1 MMNFEPNQMLKT
13 VTQPPITKEQLKQY
27 ALASGDDNPIHL
39 DDQFAQQAGF
49 PSVIVHGMLSMG
61 FLGDC
66 LSLNF
71 PNERFELKN
80 FNCRFKK
87 VTFPGDV
94 ITSGGKI
101 RSVNSDGSL
110 TVTLWT
116 ETMGNRGW
124 VIGVP
129 GDARKGLDAACG

>member
-1 MMNFEPNQMLKT
+1 MMKFEQNQMLKS
-13 VTQPPITKEQLKQY
+13 VTKPPITKEQLKQY
-27 ALASGDDNPIHL
+27 AVAAGDDNPIHL

-66 LSLNF
+66 LTLNF
-71 PNERFELKN
+71 PLEAFELKK

-94 ITSGGKI
+94 VTSAGKV
-101 RSVNSDGSL
+101 RSVNPDGSL
-110 TVTLWT
+110 TVSLWT
-116 ETMGNRGW
+116 ENQLGEHTLEGEAL
-124 VIGVP
+124 VLP
-129 GDARKGLDAACG
+129 RK